1 MVRRRLSLSCTKSSR
16 AFPAVCCTT
25 KVAVLDNSD
34 DVTRPLPRQIG
45 LPPPNPSSI
54 LRRRR
59 RRTMTRL
66 RVRSFLRLDRTWTR
80 FLGFAFLRRFLRAV
94 WDRLLPCSSFAAGAA
109 RYRRL
114 KACFSAPHLDPPNDP
129 HRTSSPDLEAADS
142 DLITLKISLLGDRRT
157 GKTSFMIKYV
167 GDEEEHSGIQAAGLN
182 SMDKILF
189 VRGAR
194 IAFNIWDVGGDD
206 QILNHIP
213 EVCKGA
219 VAVLIIFDLTNRSS
233 LNNAIGWFQKA
244 RNWNKTAVPV
254 LVGTKFDEFVQ
265 LPLEM
270 QWTIVNQ
277 VRIPCL
283 IQTASILMSEVL
295 HCFNHARAYARAMK
309 ATLFFSSASHNINV
323 NKIFK
328 FIAAKLFN
336 LPWSLERNL
345 TVGEPIV
352 DF

>member
-1 MVRRRLSLSCTKSSR
+1 M
-16 AFPAVCCTT
+16 P
-25 KVAVLDNSD
+25 
-34 DVTRPLPRQIG
+34 
-45 LPPPNPSSI
+45 
-54 LRRRR
+54 
-59 RRTMTRL
+59 RL
-66 RVRSFLRLDRTWTR
+66 RSLLRPDRFLRL
-80 FLGFAFLRRFLRAV
+80 AFLRRFLRAV
-94 WDRLLPCSSFAAGAA
+94 WDLLRSCSSYPGRA

-114 KACFSAPHLDPPNDP
+114 KGCLAASRLDAPDGP
-129 HRTSSPDLEAADS
+129 RSTASPDLEAADP

-167 GDEEEHSGIQAAGLN
+167 GDGEGHTGLQEAGLN

-194 IAFNIWDVGGDD
+194 IAFSIWDVGGDD
-206 QILNHIP
+206 HSLNHMP

-219 VAVLIIFDLTNRSS
+219 VALLIMFDLTNRST
-233 LNNAIGWFQKA
+233 LNNAIGWFQRA

-277 VRIPCL
+277 
-283 IQTASILMSEVL
+283 
-295 HCFNHARAYARAMK
+295 ARAYARAMK
-309 ATLFFSSASHNINV
+309 ATLFFSSANHNINV

-345 TVGEPIV
+345 TVGEPII